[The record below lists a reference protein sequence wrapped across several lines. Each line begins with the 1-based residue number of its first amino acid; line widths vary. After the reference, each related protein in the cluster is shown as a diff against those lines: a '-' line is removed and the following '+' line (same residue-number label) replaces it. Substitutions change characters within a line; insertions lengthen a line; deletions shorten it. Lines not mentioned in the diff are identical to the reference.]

1 LLDARKGVIRELPVK
16 SVQIFR
22 WDRGEPRMA
31 RSAGKGIPQDP
42 CLVAESLE
50 AEIASEAGHTFAQ
63 DNHD

>member
-1 LLDARKGVIRELPVK
+1 
-16 SVQIFR
+16 
-22 WDRGEPRMA
+22 MA